1 MRSLFFYFDD
11 PSEDPR
17 LLNALEDML
26 SGSDRAVAI
35 QGAALV
41 DSQLRAALLRRFGDK
56 GYVNDALSGREFL
69 SSFSARIT
77 TARMLGLFSDRLA
90 GDLQIVRRV
99 RNDFAHDPVA
109 MSFSTPS
116 IRDRCRNLT
125 VPTENIAAL
134 GSTPKDDRS
143 FIAADPSEIDLDSA
157 RFRYI
162 ATCAF
167 FTVIAS
173 AAARYAQPLDIRI
186 ANH

>member
-11 PSEDPR
+11 PSEDPN
-17 LLNALEDML
+17 LLLALEDML

-41 DSQLRAALLRRFGDK
+41 DSQLRAALLQKFDNRD
-56 GYVNDALSGREFL
+56 YVGQALSGREFL

-77 TARMLGLFSDRLA
+77 AARMLGLFSDRLA
-90 GDLQIVRRV
+90 ADLQIIRKV

-109 MSFSTPS
+109 MSFATPS
-116 IRDRCRNLT
+116 ILDRCKNLT
-125 VPTENIAAL
+125 VPVENIMPM
-134 GSTPKDDRS
+134 GSVPEDDRS
-143 FIAADPSEIDLDSA
+143 FIAAEPHEIDLASA

-173 AAARYAQPLDIRI
+173 AAARYAKPFDVRI
-186 ANH
+186 ANY